1 MPPSYKIV
9 KSLFFMVPLRRK
21 VSEEEL
27 PNKACK
33 MICEFAEV
41 GFPMELSCFK
51 LDDCRSISYSY

>member
-1 MPPSYKIV
+1 
-9 KSLFFMVPLRRK
+9 MVPLRRK